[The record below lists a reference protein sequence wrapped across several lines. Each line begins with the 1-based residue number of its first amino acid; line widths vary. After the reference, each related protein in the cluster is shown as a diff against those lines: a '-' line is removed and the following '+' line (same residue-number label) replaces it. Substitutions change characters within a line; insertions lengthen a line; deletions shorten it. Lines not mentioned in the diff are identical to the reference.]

1 MAAHSR
7 NTILWTDHRQMWVFY
22 KSHIFNPHAHF
33 SPSIFFV
40 NLFLAP
46 SQFKYA
52 ASSASS
58 THLHDAN
65 TPDFSRKLAKIT
77 PHPTRRQAF
86 FGILFKFFTP
96 RQ

>member
-1 MAAHSR
+1 LIR
-7 NTILWTDHRQMWVFY
+7 VL
-22 KSHIFNPHAHF
+22 IF
-33 SPSIFFV
+33 SLGIFFV